1 MKKIIVVDMDDTI
14 AIPRKFSY
22 YLWTVA
28 RLIFNLGRRLQERN
42 DTLYEKLSGYDRIIV
57 LTARPEKLKEV
68 TMSQL
73 RKFNIYP
80 EKVIFCPTNEIVY
93 RWKKEMIKHI
103 EKANSCEVDWI
114 DDLKDKYKGPEY

>member
-28 RLIFNLGRRLQERN
+28 RFIFNLGRRLQKRN
-42 DTLYEKLSGYDRIIV
+42 DVLCEKLSAYDRIIV

-73 RKFNIYP
+73 RKFSINP
-80 EKVIFCPTNEIVY
+80 EKVIFCPVNEVVY
-93 RWKKEMIKHI
+93 RWKKEVIEQI
-103 EKANSCEVDWI
+103 EKDNSCEVDWI
-114 DDLKDKYKGPEY
+114 DDLKDKYEGPEY